1 LRVPH
6 SATRTRAAL
15 SRAQLADRF
24 FSFVPALKRQFQ
36 ASLPADLSDEL
47 SRVTP
52 HQMEALQALHLL
64 SAAGGTAMGATMNE
78 LARTQHCAM
87 STATA
92 LADRLIRQ
100 GLAERIPDPSDRRVI
115 HIAPTAQGRELTRR
129 FGAARREIALRAL
142 APLNDAEL
150 TTLIEL
156 LDKVARS
163 GSTDAGAEEMSG
175 D

>member
-1 LRVPH
+1 VPE
-6 SATRTRAAL
+6 TPTQVRL
-15 SRAQLADRF
+15 SREELADRF

-36 ASLPADLSDEL
+36 AGLPADLTEEL

-64 SAAGGTAMGATMNE
+64 GAAGGSTMGATMNE
-78 LARTQHCAM
+78 LARSQRCAM

-100 GLAERIPDPSDRRVI
+100 GLAERIPDPGDRRVI

-129 FGAARREIALRAL
+129 FAAVRRDIALRAL
-142 APLNDAEL
+142 APLDDAEL
-150 TTLIEL
+150 TTLITL
-156 LDKVARS
+156 LDKVASRAS
-163 GSTDAGAEEMSG
+163 ADAGKEETHR

>member
-1 LRVPH
+1 MPA
-6 SATRTRAAL
+6 SATQNQAAS

-36 ASLPADLSDEL
+36 ASLPADLSEEL

-64 SAAGGTAMGATMNE
+64 SAAGGSAMGATMNE
-78 LARTQHCAM
+78 LARTQGCAM

-100 GLAERIPDPSDRRVI
+100 GLAERIPDPTDRRVI
-115 HIAPTAQGRELTRR
+115 HIAPTVQGLELTRR
-129 FGAARREIALRAL
+129 FGTARRDIALRAL

-150 TTLIEL
+150 TTLIDL

-163 GSTDAGAEEMSG
+163 GSLDAGAEEMTR

>member
-1 LRVPH
+1 VRVSESPTQ
-6 SATRTRAAL
+6 TRSGL
-15 SRAQLADRF
+15 SRAELADRF

-36 ASLPADLSDEL
+36 AGLPADLTEEL

-64 SAAGGTAMGATMNE
+64 SAAGGSPMGATMNE
-78 LARTQHCAM
+78 LARNQRCAM

-115 HIAPTAQGRELTRR
+115 HIAPTPQGRKLTRR
-129 FGAARREIALRAL
+129 FAAARRDIALQAL

-163 GSTDAGAEEMSG
+163 GSLDAGAEETPQ
-175 D
+175 